1 MDHNSKGFF
10 PASVENYLVY
20 IPSALPSEKI
30 PCPLIWVE
38 IYWKR
43 LGENSS
49 GDCSSFNS
57 TFLLSAGLENG
68 VNDFVMQ
75 ALISKAL

>member
-20 IPSALPSEKI
+20 IPSALPSVKI

-38 IYWKR
+38 IY
-43 LGENSS
+43 
-49 GDCSSFNS
+49 
-57 TFLLSAGLENG
+57 
-68 VNDFVMQ
+68 
-75 ALISKAL
+75 